1 MKGLKSITFYNTGR
15 FAYGHID
22 VDENSLL
29 TGTNGV
35 GKTTTSQA
43 MLFFYGTTRSDQL
56 GIARREGKTSWSK
69 YMYPHSN
76 SYIFYHYTGLYG
88 NILLM
93 TYQHGNG
100 VAWRFMLVEGSID
113 LNSIVLENQ
122 IVKNPKEVLKDFL
135 IADYKPSALI
145 TDSGVYRKILYGNID
160 TRREKDLSAFREYSL
175 METVG
180 EYRHIPDMQS
190 SIFVDSS
197 VKAGAIEKAITSG
210 YGASAKLSL
219 PQIRNQ
225 LQGAIEQF
233 RAVRNYEQQKRL
245 IEKMSEEVHDYTRHT
260 DAIER
265 ALRQML
271 SNKKALILKKEE
283 AVLTKQKLDIDY
295 GVMQNRQRQEQS
307 ELDAHVDVLKADYVT
322 VKLEFEEAQRLQIYY
337 ADKDMLSASAEVDA
351 IPTLE
356 KELNQKKIEYEDSLG
371 GAKSLAQTYD
381 AMLLVEQEGLVNQIR
396 LHEQEYESF
405 KKENEFQRE
414 LLEQRHDLELEQIDK
429 SHEKKNEKLVIDL
442 ANAELMYM
450 QAYKKHTNIEF
461 ANPYNAPVIELKEA
475 IFDLR
480 TAIAKTN
487 DDRELLKRQIASNAL
502 HRDRLEQRIETIGS
516 DTTRRIEIEK
526 KPFLESIKTLEDLLE
541 ADEKT
546 LLHLIRTQLPVREG
560 ILTSILKD
568 EILLNT
574 ELSPRVGEVHS
585 SIYGLILDE
594 TVLPQSNLS
603 RETLLEKISAE
614 KKAILAIVK
623 KITDESDAILATIN
637 KEKSELQKEYFSL
650 KSKKDGLDTDL
661 LRDNVKLV
669 LLEEEYEALIKTSQI
684 QWENAK
690 ESSKNAYAAAKALLE
705 QLKIQNNRAE
715 TLLREEINQCKII
728 YKDSL
733 TQLRKDLTS
742 AKESLESIIATDNKK
757 SAQNRIDIEQRR
769 KNALLAGGYSVE
781 LIETL
786 RNEFEAS
793 QKRLEMAKSYRS
805 EVERWRENLEKIRRI
820 TSLKERVDTL
830 ALSVHDAQNK
840 RSYRNEEM
848 RKEERAFYEKIN
860 SLTLSIDSSDMY
872 IKEADIVWNKNDFHF
887 FTQKIDDEG
896 EATHLPMPSEETT
909 SNLGNNASI
918 EYQRR
923 SEAGRTVSTLFG
935 RFLSYFKGSDQ
946 FIFFQYN
953 TSSSDDTIRSAK
965 NLIEFVG
972 GGGLDEIK
980 ETVASQI
987 RLIQGNITEQYESF
1001 SSETRTIETLV
1012 NRIDKGLKQAI
1023 VNIPVINDI
1032 GVRMVRNEHRI
1043 FKDLEAIAAVEIPY
1057 GKSNSLF
1064 GDLEHSNKA
1073 SSEIL
1078 GHFETLLN
1086 HINDERREELSIA
1099 DTFDVQFRVV
1109 ENDNVFD
1116 WASSRSGIGSTGTS
1130 IIIKTLTYI
1139 SLLQSVMAGTQRG
1152 ERIPVH
1158 VVLDEIGMLDQQ
1170 NMRQI
1175 INFANENGIYLLNAA
1190 PDVKVPDRYKN
1201 IYLYRIVNNK
1211 SKISKLAVHK

>member
-56 GIARREGKTSWSK
+56 GITRREGKTSWSK

-76 SYIFYHYTGLYG
+76 SYIFYRYTGLHG
-88 NILLM
+88 DILLM

-100 VAWRFMLVEGSID
+100 VAWRFMLVEGNID
-113 LNSIVLENQ
+113 LNAIVLENQ
-122 IVKNPKEVLKDFL
+122 VVKNPKEVIKDFL
-135 IADYKPSALI
+135 IAGYKPSTQI
-145 TDSGVYRKILYGNID
+145 TDPGVYRKILYGSID
-160 TRREKDLSAFREYSL
+160 TRKEKDLGVFREYSL
-175 METVG
+175 METAG

-210 YGASAKLSL
+210 YGASSTLSL
-219 PQIRNQ
+219 PQIRSQ
-225 LQGAIEQF
+225 LHSAIEQF
-233 RAVRNYEQQKRL
+233 RAVRNYEQQKKL
-245 IEKMSEEVHDYTRHT
+245 IEKMGEEVHNYTQHT

-265 ALRQML
+265 VLRQML

-283 AVLTKQKLDIDY
+283 AVLTKEKLDIEY
-295 GVMQNRQRQEQS
+295 GVIEGRQREEQR
-307 ELDAHVDVLKADYVT
+307 ELDAQVDAVKADFVT
-322 VKLEFEEAQRLQIYY
+322 AKLELEEAQRLQIYY
-337 ADKDMLSASAEVDA
+337 ADKDMVSASTEVDS

-356 KELNQKKIEYEDSLG
+356 KELNQKKTEYDNSLG

-381 AMLLVEQEGLVNQIR
+381 DMLLSEQEGLAKQIR
-396 LHEQEYESF
+396 LHEQGYENV
-405 KKENEFQRE
+405 KKENDSRKE
-414 LLEQRHDLELEQIDK
+414 LLEQQHDLELERI
-429 SHEKKNEKLVIDL
+429 EKYNEEKNKKLVLDL
-442 ANAELMYM
+442 AKAETMYM
-450 QAYKKHTNIEF
+450 EAYKNHTNIVS
-461 ANPYNAPVIELKEA
+461 ANPYNAPVMRLKES
-475 IFDLR
+475 ILVLK
-480 TAIAKTN
+480 TTIAKTN
-487 DDRELLKRQIASNAL
+487 DDRELLSRQMESNAS
-502 HRDRLEQRIETIGS
+502 HRDGLEERIETISS

-526 KPFLESIKTLEDLLE
+526 KPFLETIKTLEDLLE
-541 ADEKT
+541 ANEKT
-546 LLHLIRTQLPVREG
+546 LLHLIRTQLPSREG

-574 ELSPRVGEVHS
+574 ELSPRVGEVHP

-594 TVLPQSNLS
+594 SVLPQSNLS
-603 RETLLEKISAE
+603 RETILEKIRAE
-614 KKAILAIVK
+614 KKAILVIVK
-623 KITDESDAILATIN
+623 KITDESDEILASIN
-637 KEKSELQKEYFSL
+637 KEKNDLQKEYFSL
-650 KSKKDGLDTDL
+650 KSKKDGMDTDL
-661 LRDNVKLV
+661 LRDNAKLV
-669 LLEEEYEALIKTSQI
+669 LLEEEYEDLTKSSQI
-684 QWENAK
+684 QWDNAK
-690 ESSKNAYAAAKALLE
+690 ESSKNAYDTAKALFE
-705 QLKIQNNRAE
+705 QLKLQNDAAGS
-715 TLLREEINQCKII
+715 LLREEINQCKII
-728 YKDSL
+728 YKDTL
-733 TQLRKDLTS
+733 TQFREELVR
-742 AKESLESIIATDNKK
+742 AKESLESIIEAEKNK
-757 SAQNRIDIEQRR
+757 SAQSRMDIEQRR
-769 KNALLAGGYSVE
+769 KNALHEGGYSVE

-793 QKRLEMAKSYRS
+793 QKRLETAKSHRS
-805 EVERWRENLEKIRRI
+805 AVERWREELKKIERL
-820 TSLKERVDTL
+820 SSFKERVDTL
-830 ALSVHDAQNK
+830 MLSVQNVENK
-840 RSYRNEEM
+840 RSQRMEEM
-848 RKEERAFYEKIN
+848 RREEKAIHEKIN
-860 SLTLSIDSSDMY
+860 ALALTIDSCDMY

-896 EATHLPMPSEETT
+896 EATYVPMPSEEST
-909 SNLGNNASI
+909 SNLGNTASI
-918 EYQRR
+918 EHQRR
-923 SEAGRTVSTLFG
+923 SSAGKEVGLLFG

-946 FIFFQYN
+946 FIFFQYS
-953 TSSSDDTIRSAK
+953 TASSEATIRSAK
-965 NLIEFVG
+965 NLIEFVE

-980 ETVASQI
+980 ETVASEI
-987 RLIQGNITEQYESF
+987 RLIQGNISEQYESF

-1032 GVRMVRNEHRI
+1032 GIRMVRNEHRI
-1043 FKDLEAIAAVEIPY
+1043 FKDLEAISAVEIPY
-1057 GKSNSLF
+1057 GKSDSLF
-1064 GDLEHSNKA
+1064 GDLEHSNRA

-1078 GHFETLLN
+1078 GHFDTLLN

-1099 DTFDVQFRVV
+1099 DTFDIQFRVV

-1139 SLLQSVMAGTQRG
+1139 SLLQSVMEGTQKG

-1175 INFANENGIYLLNAA
+1175 INFANENGVYLLNAA

-1211 SKISKLAVHK
+1211 SKISRLAVHK